1 MTNGRAPISDNR
13 PTGIDA
19 VACIAIE
26 LQRLSESSL
35 PAEAR
40 AAFRRAHRAL
50 FQQSAGRHP
59 TNDRRLLR
67 DAEQLLA
74 MGLAKSENDALAK
87 VAATIA
93 TDFQSLKTTIERLR
107 RKRRK
112 SSLEI
117 VKVGERRA

>member
-1 MTNGRAPISDNR
+1 MSDGPPPSSHKAPA
-13 PTGIDA
+13 GIDA
-19 VACIAIE
+19 VAIVAID

-35 PAEAR
+35 PPATR
-40 AAFRRAHRAL
+40 AAFRRALRAL
-50 FQQSAGRHP
+50 YQQSAGRHP
-59 TNDRRLLR
+59 TNDRKLLR
-67 DAEQLLA
+67 DAEALLA
-74 MGLAKSENDALAK
+74 MGLAKSENDALAR

-117 VKVGERRA
+117 IKVGKIRA